1 MPPAPLHISGR
12 PPWGSSPMAAPAAL
26 GVVALALCLAA
37 AAAGAQGLPKE
48 VLVPALVLEGGV
60 AAASGACGSAAEDA
74 QLSLVQRAHSRGHAR
89 RGGGRSS
96 GTAAVAVVEDP
107 AAQLL
112 ARPSDSTS
120 RRHGSQSRR
129 AAVDAGAALLAHV
142 RQQAS
147 QRNRTASRPA
157 ASALAFDARAADTD
171 LPSDM
176 LAAAVAVAAADAFLH
191 GPGHTIEV
199 ATAAAEKVEETL
211 QAAGDEFINRN
222 KKAVTDAAEIA
233 VRTLEAAGELASSV
247 AAAAA
252 TTLDVASIAVV
263 SAARIA
269 ADLLADTLDATG
281 DVISQG
287 IFGMTRDVVM
297 KDDSGL
303 TRASNGWNSV
313 IIGVADLGYIF
324 GEVLLE
330 SIVGILRSGTNP
342 IEEVIGFVRQAME
355 FANNPMNVENNA
367 FADAIAKAA
376 VGMNIPGTLA
386 KDQALNSTWPS
397 TSSINRQFAFIVG
410 GVVGLTLLGLV
421 ADLVL
426 KMHRVTFWKLALWI
440 SSYVLLVPG
449 LFCIFLRYNLAYT
462 SMGIR
467 WAMFAE
473 PPEFD
478 ATLNLSVMS
487 LIHRLWLS
495 GCVMTCALVLFF
507 ALVLPLLKLVLV
519 IQIEILA
526 MSPSPQNTKR
536 ASGHLTTVHLMSK
549 WVCTDVLGYVMVM
562 SLYRDLQGHE
572 GVDADSQLDL
582 GFICFAISCLCT
594 ACLAGSHAW
603 EPQLAQRQLGA
614 AGEALAAPMAPAAA
628 ALEQPL
634 PLTLPSSS
642 GGGEGVV
649 GLVAGDPSRQG
660 GRVEAFG
667 AEWARPIVKRL
678 GRNGVYLATLTCCL
692 AFALI
697 LAVGCSS
704 PCLQLSTDLTPEKAV
719 EVSTARSKALG
730 MKSPEEMLP
739 PLLAPLRSL
748 FGDTE
753 EQLMGSLI
761 FEVEEQMYA
770 VISITRCLSIAWQWV
785 VNGDAASLLVL
796 AFFAGFVV
804 AVPVL
809 NMVALGTAA
818 WLGSTG
824 RPAHRALA
832 LAKTLKNAAML
843 DVCIISVAL
852 MRLAGAFTREQ
863 GGRMYLQ
870 GGFFLLVLAEIIHS
884 ATFCLV
890 TLGIGQSLE
899 AGSAAKASG
908 ATSSAGEAKEG

>member
-1 MPPAPLHISGR
+1 
-12 PPWGSSPMAAPAAL
+12 MAAPAAL

-37 AAAGAQGLPKE
+37 AAVGAQGILQE
-48 VLVPALVLEGGV
+48 VLAPALVLEGGV
-60 AAASGACGSAAEDA
+60 AAASGACGSAVEDA
-74 QLSLVQRAHSRGHAR
+74 QLLSLVQRAHSRGHAR

-96 GTAAVAVVEDP
+96 GTVAAAVVEDP

-120 RRHGSQSRR
+120 RRHGRNSRR

-147 QRNRTASRPA
+147 QRNRTASRTA

-171 LPSDM
+171 LPSDT

-191 GPGHTIEV
+191 GPGHTMDV

-211 QAAGDEFINRN
+211 QAAGDDIINRN
-222 KKAVTDAAEIA
+222 KKAATDAAETA
-233 VRTLEAAGELASSV
+233 VRTLEAAGDLASSAA

-252 TTLDVASIAVV
+252 TLDVASTAVV

-269 ADLLADTLDATG
+269 AGLLADTLDATG
-281 DVISQG
+281 DFISQG

-303 TRASNGWNSV
+303 SRASNGWNSV

-342 IEEVIGFVRQAME
+342 IEEVVGFVRQAME
-355 FANNPMNVENNA
+355 FAINPMSVEKNA

-376 VGMNIPGTLA
+376 AGMNIPGTLA

-421 ADLVL
+421 ADLAL

-440 SSYVLLVPG
+440 SSYALLAPG
-449 LFCIFLRYNLAYT
+449 LFCTFLRYNLAYT

-478 ATLNLSVMS
+478 ATLTLSVMS
-487 LIHRLWLS
+487 LIHRLWRA

-526 MSPSPQNTKR
+526 MSPSPQNAKR
-536 ASGHLTTVHLMSK
+536 ASAHLTTVHLMSK

-572 GVDADSQLDL
+572 GIDADSQLDL
-582 GFICFAISCLCT
+582 GFICFAMSCLCT

-603 EPQLAQRQLGA
+603 QPQLVQRQFGA
-614 AGEALAAPMAPAAA
+614 FGEALAAPIAPAAA

-634 PLTLPSSS
+634 PLTLPSRSTGEGE
-642 GGGEGVV
+642 GGGGLVV
-649 GLVAGDPSRQG
+649 GSPSRQG

-667 AEWARPIVKRL
+667 AEWVRPIVKRL
-678 GRNGVYLATLTCCL
+678 GRNGVYRATLACCVVF
-692 AFALI
+692 AFM
-697 LAVGCSS
+697 LAVGCAS

-739 PLLAPLRSL
+739 PLLAPLRNL
-748 FGDTE
+748 FGDAE

-761 FEVEEQMYA
+761 SEVEEQMYA

-785 VNGDAASLLVL
+785 VIGDAASLLIL

-824 RPAHRALA
+824 RPAHGALA

-852 MRLAGAFTREQ
+852 MRLAGAFTKEQ
-863 GGRMYLQ
+863 GGGMYLQ

-890 TLGIGQSLE
+890 TLDIGQSLE
-899 AGSAAKASG
+899 AVSAAKASG
-908 ATSSAGEAKEG
+908 ATSSGGEAKEG

>member
-1 MPPAPLHISGR
+1 
-12 PPWGSSPMAAPAAL
+12 MAAPAAL

-37 AAAGAQGLPKE
+37 AAVGAQGLPQ
-48 VLVPALVLEGGV
+48 GGI

-96 GTAAVAVVEDP
+96 GTVAAAVVEDP

-120 RRHGSQSRR
+120 RRQGRQSRR

-147 QRNRTASRPA
+147 QRNHTASRPA

-191 GPGHTIEV
+191 GPGHTMDV

-211 QAAGDEFINRN
+211 QAAGDDIINRN
-222 KKAVTDAAEIA
+222 KKAATDAAETA
-233 VRTLEAAGELASSV
+233 VRTLEAAGDLASSAA

-252 TTLDVASIAVV
+252 TLDVASSAVV
-263 SAARIA
+263 SAARLA

-281 DVISQG
+281 DFISQG

-297 KDDSGL
+297 KEDSGL
-303 TRASNGWNSV
+303 SRASNGWNSV

-342 IEEVIGFVRQAME
+342 IEEVVGFVRQAME
-355 FANNPMNVENNA
+355 FAINPMSVEHKA

-421 ADLVL
+421 ADLAL
-426 KMHRVTFWKLALWI
+426 KMSRHRVTFWKLALWI
-440 SSYVLLVPG
+440 SSYALLAPG
-449 LFCIFLRYNLAYT
+449 LFCTFLRYNLAYT

-478 ATLNLSVMS
+478 ATLDLSVVS
-487 LIHRLWLS
+487 LIHRLWRA

-519 IQIEILA
+519 IKIEILA
-526 MSPSPQNTKR
+526 MSPSPQNAKR
-536 ASGHLTTVHLMSK
+536 ASAHLTTVHLMSK

-572 GVDADSQLDL
+572 GIDADSQLDL
-582 GFICFAISCLCT
+582 GFICFAMSCLCT

-603 EPQLAQRQLGA
+603 QPQLVQRQFGA
-614 AGEALAAPMAPAAA
+614 VGEAPAAPIAPASA

-634 PLTLPSSS
+634 PLTLPSGSS
-642 GGGEGVV
+642 GEGEGGG
-649 GLVAGDPSRQG
+649 GLVAGSPSRQG

-667 AEWARPIVKRL
+667 AEWVRPIVKRL
-678 GRNGVYLATLTCCL
+678 GRNGVYRATLACCVVF
-692 AFALI
+692 AFM
-697 LAVGCSS
+697 LAVGCAS

-748 FGDTE
+748 FGDAE

-761 FEVEEQMYA
+761 SEVEEQMYA

-785 VNGDAASLLVL
+785 VIGDAASLLIL

-809 NMVALGTAA
+809 NMAALGTAA

-824 RPAHRALA
+824 RPSHRALA

-852 MRLAGAFTREQ
+852 MRLAGAFTKEQ

-890 TLGIGQSLE
+890 TLDIGQSFE
-899 AGSAAKASG
+899 AGSAAEASG
-908 ATSSAGEAKEG
+908 AASLGGEAKEG